1 MVTMKK
7 LSLFAAV
14 ATMLAACTTDT
25 TENVA
30 STLPYDVLY
39 VSVGDEDESRIQ
51 LDGNSRTVWNEY
63 DRVSVFNKTNG
74 NECWK
79 FNGKTGDKRGTLSKV
94 SGNAGS
100 KTNKV
105 IALYPYDSKCTVN
118 GNIIS
123 TTIPAMQTYKADSFG
138 EDENIMVAISD
149 DDNLNF
155 NNIFGWIRLSL
166 TDDFERKV
174 RYITFNGNN
183 DEKLA
188 GDVMIDAITQKL
200 YINGNNASTITLD
213 CGKGVQLSKTKPT
226 YFYIALP
233 PQTFT
238 KGISIKVT
246 MMDWNSLYKHYEEP
260 VTITR
265 NHIQSIKV
273 NSFQS
278 ISDVIV
284 YTTTDGETVT
294 LRTTEGFGANLVSH
308 TYVSGVGYR
317 MQFDGNITSIPDDAF
332 SGSKLESINIP
343 DGVTSIGRN
352 AFNGCEQLK
361 SVTIGNNVTSIGYY
375 SFNKCKSLTNINI
388 PDSVTSI
395 DSYAFAECSMASITI
410 PDSVTTM
417 GDRVFYR
424 CKNLKN
430 VTIGN
435 NVTSIGESAFYATNL
450 TGITIPDSVTTIGDY
465 AFYDCSNLASVIL
478 GDGITSIGFG
488 AFARCFKL
496 HLFLGK
502 YSTDSRNLILD
513 GRLVAVAQSGLT
525 EYTIPDGVTSIEGAF
540 YYGYLKNVTI
550 PNSVTS
556 IKDYAFYDSSL
567 KSIIIPDSV
576 ISIGDY
582 AFCNCTGL
590 TNVYF
595 KSVTPPRLGGCAFY
609 YYDNNAW
616 CYRILPNLKIYVPRS
631 SIDLYEKMYSNYKSK
646 IVGYDF

>member
-1 MVTMKK
+1 M
-7 LSLFAAV
+7 
-14 ATMLAACTTDT
+14 
-25 TENVA
+25 
-30 STLPYDVLY
+30 
-39 VSVGDEDESRIQ
+39 
-51 LDGNSRTVWNEY
+51 
-63 DRVSVFNKTNG
+63 
-74 NECWK
+74 
-79 FNGKTGDKRGTLSKV
+79 
-94 SGNAGS
+94 
-100 KTNKV
+100 
-105 IALYPYDSKCTVN
+105 
-118 GNIIS
+118 IS
-123 TTIPAMQTYKADSFG
+123 TTIPATQTYKADSFG
-138 EDENIMVAISD
+138 KDENIMVAISD

-166 TDDFERKV
+166 TDEFERKV

-188 GDVMIDAITQKL
+188 GDVMIDAITQKV
-200 YINGNNASTITLD
+200 YMVGNNASTITFN
-213 CGKGVQLSKTKPT
+213 CGEGVQLSKTKPT

-238 KGISIKVT
+238 KGVSIKVT
-246 MMDWNSLYKHYEEP
+246 MMDWKSLYKHYEESL
-260 VTITR
+260 TITR
-265 NHIQSIKV
+265 NHIHSIKV

-284 YTTTDGETVT
+284 YKTTDAETVE
-294 LRTTEGFGANLVSH
+294 LAKTEGFGANLVSH
-308 TYVSGVGYR
+308 TYVRGLGGI
-317 MQFDGNITSIPDDAF
+317 MQFDGNITSIPDFAF
-332 SGSKLESINIP
+332 SGSKLTNITIP
-343 DGVTSIGRN
+343 DYVTSIGKY
-352 AFNGCEQLK
+352 AFNCCEQLK
-361 SVTIGNNVTSIGYY
+361 SVTIGNNVTSINSYA
-375 SFNKCKSLTNINI
+375 FNKCSSLTNINI

-395 DSYAFAECSMASITI
+395 DSYAFADCSMASITI
-410 PDSVTTM
+410 PDSVTTI
-417 GDRVFYR
+417 GNRAFYR
-424 CKNLKN
+424 CKLLKN

-435 NVTSIGESAFYATNL
+435 SVTSIGESAFYSTNL

-496 HLFLGK
+496 NLFLGK

-525 EYTIPDGVTSIEGAF
+525 EYTIPGGVTSIEGAF

-556 IKDYAFYDSSL
+556 IKDYAFYNSSL

-576 ISIGDY
+576 ISIGGY

-595 KSVTPPRLGGCAFY
+595 KSVTPPRLGDCAFY
-609 YYDNNAW
+609 YYDNNLW

>member
-1 MVTMKK
+1 MVAMKK
-7 LSLFAAV
+7 LLLFAAV
-14 ATMLAACTTDT
+14 ATMLAACSTDT
-25 TENVA
+25 TEDVA
-30 STLPYDVLY
+30 VNCLPYDVLH

-51 LDGNSRTVWNEY
+51 LDENSRIVWNEG
-63 DRVSVFNKTNG
+63 DKVSVFNKTNG
-74 NECWK
+74 NERWR
-79 FNGKTGDKRGTLSKV
+79 FDGKTGDKRGTLSKV
-94 SGNAGS
+94 SGSAGS

-105 IALYPYDSKCTVN
+105 VALYPYDSKCTIN
-118 GNIIS
+118 GNMIS
-123 TTIPAMQTYKADSFG
+123 TTIPATQTYKADSFG
-138 EDENIMVAISD
+138 KDENIMVAISD

-155 NNIFGWIRLSL
+155 NNIFGWIRLNL

-188 GDVMIDAITQKL
+188 GDVMIDAITQKV
-200 YINGNNASTITLD
+200 YMIGNNASTITLN
-213 CGKGVQLSKTKPT
+213 CGEGVQLSKTKPT

-238 KGISIKVT
+238 KGVSIKVT
-246 MMDWNSLYKHYEEP
+246 MMDWKSLYKHYEESL
-260 VTITR
+260 TITR
-265 NHIQSIKV
+265 NHIHSIKV

-284 YTTTDGETVT
+284 YETTDAETVE
-294 LRTTEGFGANLVSH
+294 LAKTEGFGANLVSH
-308 TYVSGVGYR
+308 TYVRGLGGI

-332 SGSKLESINIP
+332 SDSKLKIINIP
-343 DGVTSIGRN
+343 DGVTSIGRS
-352 AFNGCEQLK
+352 AFNGCEYLE

-395 DSYAFAECSMASITI
+395 DSYAFAECSMASIAI
-410 PDSVTTM
+410 PDSVTTI

-424 CKNLKN
+424 CKSLKN

-450 TGITIPDSVTTIGDY
+450 TGITIPDSVTSIGDY

-496 HLFLGK
+496 CLFLGK

-540 YYGYLKNVTI
+540 YYGYLENVTI

-556 IKDYAFYDSSL
+556 IKDYAFYDS
-567 KSIIIPDSV
+567 I
-576 ISIGDY
+576 
-582 AFCNCTGL
+582 
-590 TNVYF
+590 
-595 KSVTPPRLGGCAFY
+595 
-609 YYDNNAW
+609 
-616 CYRILPNLKIYVPRS
+616 
-631 SIDLYEKMYSNYKSK
+631 
-646 IVGYDF
+646 